1 MKDKKKVILGLL
13 KMRLKS
19 DDEFEKQIM
28 ELAVKKFEN
37 IRNDGWGVYYSK
49 GGKRLVAAK
58 KTIEGVY
65 TVREDTEEICDKAF
79 WGCPFLKNVAIPA
92 SVKRIGDEAFAR
104 CLSLQS
110 VCIPPLVE
118 ELGVNP
124 FVELDGKVLN
134 NQSEAF
140 CLEAKMLYNSDRTRL
155 ISALTD
161 AAMVIVPKTVKTIGS
176 MAFSRRSK
184 LKKVQLPEGLECI
197 ERDAFSD
204 CDALE
209 EVTIPASVTTVAPYA
224 FAGCEKLKKVTFLGA
239 VKDLARTA
247 FSDDFELTT
256 INVPGGT
263 EKKFRKQMHLTSES
277 ETLVLSI

>member
-13 KMRLKS
+13 KMRVKS

-28 ELAVKKFEN
+28 ELAIKKLEN

-58 KTIEGVY
+58 KALEGVY
-65 TVREDTEEICDKAF
+65 TVKEDTEEICDNAF
-79 WGCPFLKNVAIPA
+79 WGCPFLTNVAIPA
-92 SVKRIGDEAFAR
+92 SVRRIGDEAFAR
-104 CLSLQS
+104 CISLQS
-110 VCIPPLVE
+110 VCIPPSVE
-118 ELGVNP
+118 ELGANP
-124 FVELDGKVLN
+124 FLGLDAKVLN
-134 NQSEAF
+134 NQSAAF
-140 CLEAKMLYNSDRTRL
+140 SVEAKMLFDADRTRL
-155 ISALTD
+155 VSALTD
-161 AAMVIVPKTVKTIGS
+161 AAMLIVPKTVKTIGS
-176 MAFSRRSK
+176 LAFSRRSK

-209 EVTIPASVTTVAPYA
+209 EVTIPASVATVAPYA
-224 FAGCEKLKKVTFLGA
+224 FAGCEKLKKVTFLGV

-256 INVPGGT
+256 INVPAGA
-263 EKKFRKQMHLTSES
+263 EKKFRKQLHLTSES